1 MYCMDGLRVPA
12 SCVLY
17 CTYLRRR
24 LAPGAIRR
32 AFVLYGRATRT
43 SLLRAVLYCT
53 YLRRRACPRSPSGV
67 PYAPRTV
74 APQVLAEA
82 QQLAP
87 TLREIFTTHVMC
99 DFR

>member
-1 MYCMDGLRVPA
+1 M
-12 SCVLY
+12 
-17 CTYLRRR
+17 
-24 LAPGAIRR
+24 
-32 AFVLYGRATRT
+32 
-43 SLLRAVLYCT
+43 
-53 YLRRRACPRSPSGV
+53 